1 MEAIAALAGGIAL
14 KFIQKPF
21 TLDKLSE
28 KLRAVWEIENYN
40 QGGYD
45 ADKKNV

>member
-1 MEAIAALAGGIAL
+1 MGEIARNLCGGISQLCFRWA
-14 KFIQKPF
+14 
-21 TLDKLSE
+21 DKLSE
-28 KLRAVWEIENYN
+28 KLRLVWEIGNAN